1 MSVPEGSRETPADNM
16 ASAKALRLHRGDSCA
31 WTNECRSNV
40 GASEGDKS
48 GEGLSG
54 EGGIY
59 PEGYGS
65 HKVLLVLPKL
75 LCGCCVAG
83 VWFSAIRKEVQP

>member
-1 MSVPEGSRETPADNM
+1 MSVPGGQQRDPADNM

-31 WTNECRSNV
+31 SRNECKSNR

-48 GEGLSG
+48 GSLKGSG
-54 EGGIY
+54 GFI

-65 HKVLLVLPKL
+65 HKCASCSPN
-75 LCGCCVAG
+75 
-83 VWFSAIRKEVQP
+83 FSANAAWLGGLFPAIRKEVQP

>member
-1 MSVPEGSRETPADNM
+1 M
-16 ASAKALRLHRGDSCA
+16 ASAKALRLHRGDSGA
-31 WTNECRSNV
+31 WTNECRSNR

-54 EGGIY
+54 EWGIY

-65 HKVLLVLPKL
+65 HKCTSCSPNFS
-75 LCGCCVAG
+75 VAAAWLG
-83 VWFSAIRKEVQP
+83 GLFSAIRKEVQP

>member
-1 MSVPEGSRETPADNM
+1 M

-31 WTNECRSNV
+31 WTNECRSNR

-54 EGGIY
+54 EWGIY

-65 HKVLLVLPKL
+65 HKYFVLPKL
-75 LCGCCVAG
+75 LFGCCVAG
-83 VWFSAIRKEVQP
+83 RAVFSH